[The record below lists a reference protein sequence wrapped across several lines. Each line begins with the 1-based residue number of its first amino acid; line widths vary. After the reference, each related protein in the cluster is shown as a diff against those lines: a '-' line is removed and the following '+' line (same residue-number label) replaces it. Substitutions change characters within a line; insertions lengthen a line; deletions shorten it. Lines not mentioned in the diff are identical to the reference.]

1 VCVCLYFLI
10 YLTNDDLVA
19 LLERV
24 GRDLEVQWCG
34 SLTDTSRDIVVGTV
48 ARAVPSTI
56 VTSLT
61 NWDASQVSADT
72 CVQKKTKM

>member
-1 VCVCLYFLI
+1 MQKGRLKRTDETGD
-10 YLTNDDLVA
+10 LTNDNLVA
-19 LLERV
+19 LLEGV

-34 SLTDTSRDIVVGTV
+34 TLADTSRDIVVGTV

-72 CVQKKTKM
+72 